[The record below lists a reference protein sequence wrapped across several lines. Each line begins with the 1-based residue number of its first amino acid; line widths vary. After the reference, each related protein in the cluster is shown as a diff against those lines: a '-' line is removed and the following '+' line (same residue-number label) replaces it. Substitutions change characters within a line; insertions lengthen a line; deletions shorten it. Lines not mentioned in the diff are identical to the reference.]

1 MAELIEEINKLSLTE
16 QERILG
22 QLSDNFTP
30 IEIDSV
36 IYMIPEEVDMLIG
49 NLNFQIE
56 ELRNRIK
63 KD

>member
-22 QLSDNFTP
+22 QVSDNFPP